1 VLVDLLFFPF
11 GGKDHHELHFSIW
24 TCPHF
29 GAKLACRRPGTKYC
43 VGLFFLEHFG
53 TLPPEVIFTSVSSDP
68 TFHHGLCFFASVAT
82 FLFAIISPYP
92 YLGEYCASTSGTLL
106 GALAA
111 LPASASATAAA
122 EDTLLSRRQIESN
135 NGLTNHGT
143 N

>member
-1 VLVDLLFFPF
+1 MAFFNMR
-11 GGKDHHELHFSIW
+11 

-53 TLPPEVIFTSVSSDP
+53 TLPPEVIFTFVCSDL

-82 FLFAIISPYP
+82 FLFAIISPY
-92 YLGEYCASTSGTLL
+92 LGEYCASTSGALS

-122 EDTLLSRRQIESN
+122 EDALLSRRQIESN
-135 NGLTNHGT
+135 NGLTNHGA